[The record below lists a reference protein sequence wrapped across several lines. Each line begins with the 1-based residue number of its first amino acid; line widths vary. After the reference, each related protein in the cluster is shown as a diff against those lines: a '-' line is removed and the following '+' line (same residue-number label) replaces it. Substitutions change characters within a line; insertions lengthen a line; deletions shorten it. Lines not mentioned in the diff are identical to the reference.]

1 MKIHRPVIKKL
12 YLGRSGVISTIC
24 TMAHTSKISLAIICA
39 NRNTRIYTFNS
50 DWLFSVDYFT
60 KREYRHR
67 SQTSD
72 NIWVTD
78 FQQPPF
84 VRSWFV
90 YGCVCV
96 VSPPCL
102 IELFFFQL
110 DVITGFFLCFRTSGL
125 QRPPFFRSLFVNHKR
140 WMRFEM
146 FLVLFCLACWYWFFS
161 FWYFVWYFEK
171 TVKPWMKD
179 KNRKLLVRTPALAL
193 WLLARIGMDNLT
205 LLFCSLSSTFLLD
218 FISDVNVG
226 YRGWCSNDLGFVTQ
240 SLFLRTPYLLSL

>member
-1 MKIHRPVIKKL
+1 MKIHRLVIKKL

-39 NRNTRIYTFNS
+39 NRNTRIYTINS

-60 KREYRHR
+60 KREYRFR

-78 FQQPPF
+78 FQQPLF

-110 DVITGFFLCFRTSGL
+110 DVITGLLLCFRMSG
-125 QRPPFFRSLFVNHKR
+125 
-140 WMRFEM
+140 
-146 FLVLFCLACWYWFFS
+146 AGFS
-161 FWYFVWYFEK
+161 TILKTIIGSSQEADSWEK
-171 TVKPWMKD
+171 
-179 KNRKLLVRTPALAL
+179 
-193 WLLARIGMDNLT
+193 IQGE
-205 LLFCSLSSTFLLD
+205 
-218 FISDVNVG
+218 NVEKMNVFQ
-226 YRGWCSNDLGFVTQ
+226 W
-240 SLFLRTPYLLSL
+240 

>member
-1 MKIHRPVIKKL
+1 MKIHRPVKKL

-67 SQTSD
+67 PQTSD

-90 YGCVCV
+90 FGCVCV
-96 VSPPCL
+96 GVASLSDRIVFLPARCHHRIL
-102 IELFFFQL
+102 SLLLNVGLTTSTIFQ
-110 DVITGFFLCFRTSGL
+110 I
-125 QRPPFFRSLFVNHKR
+125 FVRNHNR

-146 FLVLFCLACWYWFFS
+146 FHESIWLACWYWIFS
-161 FWYFVWYFEK
+161 FWYFVWYVEK

-179 KNRKLLVRTPALAL
+179 KNRKLLVRVPALAL
-193 WLLARIGMDNLT
+193 WLLARIGLELT

-226 YRGWCSNDLGFVTQ
+226 YRGWCSNDLGVVTQ
-240 SLFLRTPYLLSL
+240 SLSADSLLTIL

>member
-39 NRNTRIYTFNS
+39 NKSTRIYTISS

-60 KREYRHR
+60 KREYQFR

-90 YGCVCV
+90 FGCVCV
-96 VSPPCL
+96 GVASLSDRIVFLPASHHRTLSLLSKVGLTTSTIFQIFVRKPQTLNEIWDVSCVKL
-102 IELFFFQL
+102 FGLLVLDLFFL
-110 DVITGFFLCFRTSGL
+110 I
-125 QRPPFFRSLFVNHKR
+125 
-140 WMRFEM
+140 
-146 FLVLFCLACWYWFFS
+146 FCLVFQENS
-161 FWYFVWYFEK
+161 K
-171 TVKPWMKD
+171 TM
-179 KNRKLLVRTPALAL
+179 NE
-193 WLLARIGMDNLT
+193 G
-205 LLFCSLSSTFLLD
+205 
-218 FISDVNVG
+218 
-226 YRGWCSNDLGFVTQ
+226 
-240 SLFLRTPYLLSL
+240 

>member
-60 KREYRHR
+60 KREYRFR

-90 YGCVCV
+90 FGCVCV
-96 VSPPCL
+96 GVASLSDRIVFLPARCHHRILSLLSNVGLTTSTIFQMFVRNPQSLIKIWNVPCVYL
-102 IELFFFQL
+102 FGLLVLDLFFL
-110 DVITGFFLCFRTSGL
+110 I
-125 QRPPFFRSLFVNHKR
+125 
-140 WMRFEM
+140 
-146 FLVLFCLACWYWFFS
+146 FCLVFPENC
-161 FWYFVWYFEK
+161 K
-171 TVKPWMKD
+171 TM
-179 KNRKLLVRTPALAL
+179 NE
-193 WLLARIGMDNLT
+193 G
-205 LLFCSLSSTFLLD
+205 
-218 FISDVNVG
+218 
-226 YRGWCSNDLGFVTQ
+226 
-240 SLFLRTPYLLSL
+240 